1 MRRYVSDWLEDNAE
15 VAHANRLREIG
26 ERDGRITTAVMYRP
40 IIPDPNGDL
49 RRNQPAMFVV
59 VSEFDWPARS

>member
-1 MRRYVSDWLEDNAE
+1 MRRYVSDWVEDNAE
-15 VAHANRLREIG
+15 SLANRLREIG
-26 ERDGRITTAVMYRP
+26 ERDGRIISVMYRP
-40 IIPDPNGDL
+40 IIVDPNGDL

>member
-15 VAHANRLREIG
+15 SLANRLREIG
-26 ERDGRITTAVMYRP
+26 ERDGRIISVMYRP
-40 IIPDPNGDL
+40 TIPDPNGDL

>member
-15 VAHANRLREIG
+15 SLANRLREIG
-26 ERDGRITTAVMYRP
+26 ERDGRIISVMYRP
-40 IIPDPNGDL
+40 IIVDPNGDL

>member
-1 MRRYVSDWLEDNAE
+1 MRRYVSEWVEDNAE
-15 VAHANRLREIG
+15 SLANRLREIG
-26 ERDGRITTAVMYRP
+26 ERDGRIISVMYRP
-40 IIPDPNGDL
+40 IIVDPNGDL